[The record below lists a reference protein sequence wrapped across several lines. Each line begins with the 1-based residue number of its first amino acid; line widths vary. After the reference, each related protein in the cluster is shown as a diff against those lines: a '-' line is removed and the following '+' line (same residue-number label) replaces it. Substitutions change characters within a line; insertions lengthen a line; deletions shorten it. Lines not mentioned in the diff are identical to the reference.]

1 MDDGTK
7 GFVTLC
13 SSTNA
18 FVKSKVTLNLPYCTD
33 KLFIMSKSDMM
44 DHAENRVH
52 VCFSQKRRRV
62 RTASSQR
69 DLSILSAVLVCL
81 LFAIPET
88 TAFAPQIFS
97 VPTSRHIESSTPM
110 YGVVSSLRKRIHAF
124 RKPSSSPPPSS
135 PSQIPTS
142 FPLQVVT
149 SETATAVAE
158 LESESGENASATR
171 EDDALS
177 SHDAKVFALPSV
189 DRDLNDLEQEFRDM
203 FEHFTQYTHRDIIS
217 LRDPRMR
224 LLFKGIAAS
233 AYEPA
238 VYRAFEVLYEDL
250 YPVRM
255 AGRMIDSRM
264 RKLMTDSQRE
274 RKEEVAI
281 IVEATGLQEADVE
294 DSRLGFVSTAATLNG
309 DVFLTLAQLS
319 ETGLGVTAVDIL
331 GFESVEKLL
340 QRLDKNDQKKLSFVD
355 LMTGL
360 QECAQEVCAVEEC
373 NPGAVMLQVVADL
386 EEHPPHI
393 SEMLDDR
400 RQKFSDRYDE
410 MVGSF
415 RQWEDLIPQGEGRRL
430 DVVRGCF
437 VGANSPQIVDALRI
451 VYVDFKPLRLAGDI
465 IYKLVSS
472 FMPRIGRKQT

>member
-1 MDDGTK
+1 
-7 GFVTLC
+7 L
-13 SSTNA
+13 
-18 FVKSKVTLNLPYCTD
+18 
-33 KLFIMSKSDMM
+33 
-44 DHAENRVH
+44 
-52 VCFSQKRRRV
+52 
-62 RTASSQR
+62 
-69 DLSILSAVLVCL
+69 
-81 LFAIPET
+81 
-88 TAFAPQIFS
+88 
-97 VPTSRHIESSTPM
+97 
-110 YGVVSSLRKRIHAF
+110 YGVVSSLRRRMHAF
-124 RKPSSSPPPSS
+124 RKPSPSFSPPPSS

-149 SETATAVAE
+149 SETETAEA
-158 LESESGENASATR
+158 ESESEAGGNSSATR
-171 EDDALS
+171 EEDTVL
-177 SHDAKVFALPSV
+177 SHDAKVFALPSI
-189 DRDLNDLEQEFRDM
+189 DRALNDLEQEFRDM
-203 FEHFTQYTHRDIIS
+203 FEHFTQYTQRDIIS

-250 YPVRM
+250 LPVRM

-281 IVEATGLQEADVE
+281 IVEATGLPEADVE
-294 DSRLGFVSTAATLNG
+294 ESRLGFVSTAATLNG
-309 DVFLTLAQLS
+309 AAFLTLAQLS

-340 QRLDKNDQKKLSFVD
+340 QRLDKNDEKKLSFVE

-360 QECAQEVCAVEEC
+360 QDCAQEVCALEEC

-393 SEMLDDR
+393 SEILDDR

-410 MVGSF
+410 MVESF

-437 VGANSPQIVDALRI
+437 VGANSPQIVTALRI

-472 FMPRIGRKQT
+472 FMPRMGRKQT

>member
-1 MDDGTK
+1 
-7 GFVTLC
+7 
-13 SSTNA
+13 
-18 FVKSKVTLNLPYCTD
+18 
-33 KLFIMSKSDMM
+33 
-44 DHAENRVH
+44 
-52 VCFSQKRRRV
+52 V
-62 RTASSQR
+62 RTASNQR

-81 LFAIPET
+81 LFAIPAT

-97 VPTSRHIESSTPM
+97 VPTSRQIESSTPL
-110 YGVVSSLRKRIHAF
+110 YGIVSSLRKRIHAF
-124 RKPSSSPPPSS
+124 RKPLSSAPPPPSS
-135 PSQIPTS
+135 LPSQIPTS

-149 SETATAVAE
+149 SETTTAVAE
-158 LESESGENASATR
+158 AESESGSNASTTR
-171 EDDALS
+171 EEDTIS
-177 SHDAKVFALPSV
+177 SHDAKIFALPSV

-203 FEHFTQYTHRDIIS
+203 FEHFTQYTQRDIIS

-281 IVEATGLQEADVE
+281 IVEATGLKEADVE
-294 DSRLGFVSTAATLNG
+294 ESRLGFVSTAATLNG
-309 DVFLTLAQLS
+309 DAFLTLAQLS

-340 QRLDKNDQKKLSFVD
+340 QRLDKNEQKKLSFVD

-360 QECAQEVCAVEEC
+360 QECSQEVCAVEDC

-393 SEMLDDR
+393 SELDDR
-400 RQKFSDRYDE
+400 RQNFSDRYDE
-410 MVGSF
+410 MVASF

-437 VGANSPQIVDALRI
+437 VGANSPQIVNALRI

>member
-1 MDDGTK
+1 
-7 GFVTLC
+7 
-13 SSTNA
+13 
-18 FVKSKVTLNLPYCTD
+18 
-33 KLFIMSKSDMM
+33 MSKSNMLDR
-44 DHAENRVH
+44 AENIA
-52 VCFSQKRRRV
+52 CFSQKRRRV
-62 RTASSQR
+62 RTSSNRR

-81 LFAIPET
+81 FSAIPTT
-88 TAFAPQIFS
+88 TAFAPQISS
-97 VPTSRHIESSTPM
+97 VPTSRQIESSTPL

-149 SETATAVAE
+149 SENETDTAEAESEGGGNSLATAT
-158 LESESGENASATR
+158 SE
-171 EDDALS
+171 EDTVS

-189 DRDLNDLEQEFRDM
+189 DRDLTDLEQEFRDM
-203 FEHFTQYTHRDIIS
+203 FEHFTQYTQRDIIS

-250 YPVRM
+250 LPVRM

-281 IVEATGLQEADVE
+281 IVEATGLPAADVE
-294 DSRLGFVSTAATLNG
+294 ESRLGFVSTAATLNG
-309 DVFLTLAQLS
+309 DAFLTLAQLS

-340 QRLDKNDQKKLSFVD
+340 QRLDKADEKKLSFVD

-360 QECAQEVCAVEEC
+360 QECAQEVCALEEC

-393 SEMLDDR
+393 SEILDDR

-410 MVGSF
+410 MVESF

-437 VGANSPQIVDALRI
+437 VGANSPQIVTALRI

-472 FMPRIGRKQT
+472 FMPRLGRKQS